1 MLVIKRHSTTLIMLK
16 EKEEKE
22 FKSLLKKKFHPKK
35 NKIKLLNILKKTQR
49 HSMMNKM
56 LWKQEFKK

>member
-22 FKSLLKKKFHPKK
+22 LKSLLKKKFHPKK

-49 HSMMNKM
+49 HSMMNKI
-56 LWKQEFKK
+56 L